1 MKAKKGFTLIELLVV
16 IAIIAI
22 LATVLLPAVV
32 GGNKKARKTACAQNL
47 QKHLYQAMFTY
58 VNDFNYGAYPK
69 GDNYKGKN
77 FWEVLRKAP
86 TLDESVLADDKRKH
100 AYFVCPV
107 KGGNGGFNVNDYRG
121 PINTTGKLISS
132 GTKGTLPFAGDL
144 VDNHGDDTVNVL
156 FFDGTVEEV
165 KKTDSGAWD
174 DINNNLSDEGGGG
187 GTTP

>member
-1 MKAKKGFTLIELLVV
+1 MREKKGFTLIELLVV

-47 QKHLYQAMFTY
+47 QKHLYQAMFRY
-58 VNDFNYGAYPK
+58 VTDINYGAYPK

-77 FWEVLRKAP
+77 FWEVLRNAP
-86 TLDESVLADDKRKH
+86 TIDESILADDKRKH
-100 AYFVCPV
+100 VYYVCPV
-107 KGGNGGFNVNDYRG
+107 KGGMSGFGVNDYRG
-121 PINTTGKLISS
+121 PINTTGKLITS
-132 GTKGTLPFAGDL
+132 GTKGTQPIAGDI
-144 VDNHGDDTVNVL
+144 VDNHGDDTVNIL

-165 KKTDSGAWD
+165 KKGTSEWD
-174 DINNNLSDEGGGG
+174 DANNNLTDEGGGE